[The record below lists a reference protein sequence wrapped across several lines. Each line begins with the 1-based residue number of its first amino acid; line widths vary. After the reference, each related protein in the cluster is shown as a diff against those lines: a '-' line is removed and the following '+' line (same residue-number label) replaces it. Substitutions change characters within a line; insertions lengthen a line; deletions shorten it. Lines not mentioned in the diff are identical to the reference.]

1 MVELVDT
8 RDLKSLGQEWLCG
21 FESRSRH
28 HTNRLAMSLS
38 PLLSLIRIS
47 KRHSHVFLTVIA
59 VALTA
64 VLSSCGGKSGY
75 FKIEGKFL
83 NMNQGEFY
91 VYSLDEVT
99 DGIDTI
105 KVNGGRFSYQI
116 PCEHEATLMLVFPN
130 FSEQPIFA
138 ESGGVAEMKADASHL
153 KEMEVTGTDDNELMT
168 RFRQQT
174 VSASPPEI
182 QKYAETFIEDHPESA
197 VSVYLLRKYFIIS
210 DKPDF
215 KKAEKM
221 VTALLEKQEKNGM
234 LNRLRQEL
242 KTLGAVSAGST
253 LPTFTAIDSNTV
265 NDSYLRE
272 GKAIIY
278 LWASWKYESKELMKQ
293 IKKAVRRTGGNLKVL
308 SISVDAIKKECTEQL
323 EHDTITWHNIC
334 DEQMF
339 EGPLV
344 KKLGLTSLPDNILL
358 DNGRITDRGLTPAEL
373 RTRLEEMG
381 K

>member
-1 MVELVDT
+1 MARNGCAGSSPARGT
-8 RDLKSLGQEWLCG
+8 
-21 FESRSRH
+21 H
-28 HTNRLAMSLS
+28 INRLAMSLS

-47 KRHSHVFLTVIA
+47 KRHSHVFLSIIA
-59 VALTA
+59 VVLTVA
-64 VLSSCGGKSGY
+64 LSSCDGKSGY

-91 VYSLDEVT
+91 IYSLDEVT

-105 KVNGGRFSYQI
+105 KVNGGRFYYQI
-116 PCEHEATLMLVFPN
+116 PCEHDATLMLVFPN

-138 ESGGVAEMKADASHL
+138 ESGGVAKMKADASHL

-168 RFRQQT
+168 RFRQQIAT
-174 VSASPPEI
+174 ASPPEI
-182 QKYAETFIEDHPESA
+182 QKYAETFIQDHPESA
-197 VSVYLLRKYFIIS
+197 VSVYLLRKYFILC
-210 DKPDF
+210 DKPDY

-221 VTALLEKQEKNGM
+221 VAALLEKQEKNGM
-234 LNRLRQEL
+234 LNRLRQDL
-242 KTLGAVSAGST
+242 KTLGSVTIGST
-253 LPTFTAIDSNTV
+253 LPTFSAVDTNGNTV
-265 NDSYLRE
+265 DDSYLRE

-278 LWASWKYESKELMKQ
+278 LWASWKYESKDLMKQ
-293 IKKAVRRTGGNLKVL
+293 IKKAVRRTNGNLKVL
-308 SISVDAIKKECTEQL
+308 SISVDAIKNECTDQL

-358 DNGRITDRGLTPAEL
+358 DNGRITDRSLTTTEL
-373 RTRLEEMG
+373 RTKLEEMG